1 MIKIFSTYTRDKIYN
16 QDNGLKIIRN
26 GGPAFF
32 IKNVFE
38 KNKVNYKIS
47 ASKADIN
54 IQIINGAEKG
64 VLASK
69 LKERKINNIKG
80 SDIILISTVDRE
92 WILPGNFPEKARIF
106 LDVQGYVRSARKNP
120 EIYKSD
126 FWNNIFCLKTN
137 DREIKELPKNIVRN
151 QKNKCLIITKGSK
164 GATIYFKNKKY
175 IFTTKKIKL
184 NDTIGAGD
192 TFFTGFIVEFIKS
205 RGNITKSGKFA
216 TEEAENFLL
225 AKNIENL

>member
-32 IKNVFE
+32 IENVFK

-47 ASKADIN
+47 ASEANIN
-54 IQIINGAEKG
+54 IQIINGTEKG

-69 LKERKINNIKG
+69 LKERKINSIEIN
-80 SDIILISTVDRE
+80 DTILISTVDRE
-92 WILPGNFPEKARIF
+92 WTLPDNFPEKAKIF
-106 LDVQGYVRSARKNP
+106 IDVQGYVRSARKNP

-151 QKNKCLIITKGSK
+151 QKNKCLIITKGSR
-164 GATIYFKNKKY
+164 GAVVYFKDKKY
-175 IFTTKKIKL
+175 IFTAKKIKL

-192 TFFTGFIVEFIKS
+192 TFFAGFIVEFIKS
-205 RGNITKSGKFA
+205 KGNITKSGKFA
-216 TEEAENFLL
+216 IKKAENFLL